1 MLPPTRV
8 DSNRANIHNVST
20 CHINRKKKQT
30 SSKNKLFQLKICSTL
45 CFPHLYHSTEQK
57 AGRVHRLQ
65 GRNLPHFYVKESKI
79 FSFRKVKVVGVSLE
93 NTISA
98 SSVCSSFEGPTEMLF
113 SLTLQHINSNLKK
126 KPNNNPI
133 CHHTCIKSNI
143 QTPLVTAQR
152 RVLWLTF

>member
-1 MLPPTRV
+1 MLPPTPG
-8 DSNRANIHNVST
+8 DSNRTNIHNVST

-57 AGRVHRLQ
+57 TSRVHRQQ
-65 GRNLPHFYVKESKI
+65 GRNLPHFCAKESKI
-79 FSFRKVKVVGVSLE
+79 FSFRKVKIVGVSLE
-93 NTISA
+93 STISA

-113 SLTLQHINSNLKK
+113 SLILQQINSNFKK
-126 KPNNNPI
+126 NPNNTPI